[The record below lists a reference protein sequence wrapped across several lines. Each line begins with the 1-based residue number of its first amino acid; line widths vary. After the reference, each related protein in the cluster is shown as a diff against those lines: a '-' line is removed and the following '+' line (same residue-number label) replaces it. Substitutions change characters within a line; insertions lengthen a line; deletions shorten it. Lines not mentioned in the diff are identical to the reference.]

1 MRGASVQIRVSSR
14 MRSYE
19 IFKSRMQGKIGKLKV
34 LVETLGAESS
44 AEAPQ
49 ALVRGAGG
57 GKEAGG
63 PI

>member
-1 MRGASVQIRVSSR
+1 

-34 LVETLGAESS
+34 LVETLGEESS
-44 AEAPQ
+44 AEALK

-57 GKEAGG
+57 GKEARG

>member
-1 MRGASVQIRVSSR
+1 
-14 MRSYE
+14 
-19 IFKSRMQGKIGKLKV
+19 MQGKIGKLKV